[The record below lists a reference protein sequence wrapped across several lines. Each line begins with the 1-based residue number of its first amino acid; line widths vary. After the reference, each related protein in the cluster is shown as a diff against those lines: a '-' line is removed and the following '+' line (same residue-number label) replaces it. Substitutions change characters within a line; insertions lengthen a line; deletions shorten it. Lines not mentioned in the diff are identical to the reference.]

1 LFNIV
6 LGKLHNLVAEEPLNW
21 WPGRSTI
28 WKLGRFF
35 IQEVNDFQHWRYR
48 ESTDSWKNKAMG

>member
-21 WPGRSTI
+21 WPGRSPI

-35 IQEVNDFQHWRYR
+35 IQK
-48 ESTDSWKNKAMG
+48 STTSSIGDIERVLTAGRTKQ